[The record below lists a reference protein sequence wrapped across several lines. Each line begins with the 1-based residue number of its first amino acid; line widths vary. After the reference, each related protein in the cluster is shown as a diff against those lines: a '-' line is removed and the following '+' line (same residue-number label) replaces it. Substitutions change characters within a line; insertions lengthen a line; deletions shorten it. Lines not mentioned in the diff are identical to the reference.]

1 MAKVQTKKNTEK
13 PKKPDQS
20 TSPKITGVGITES
33 RQRGCFKLTLKFD
46 DDTFFKAYL
55 RHEQGHAD
63 VVARL
68 RKLARQIEGVRSEGA
83 QARPGGKD
91 AARGAAN

>member
-1 MAKVQTKKNTEK
+1 M
-13 PKKPDQS
+13 
-20 TSPKITGVGITES
+20 TGVGVIES

-68 RKLARQIEGVRSEGA
+68 RKLARQIEERRSEGA
-83 QARPGGKD
+83 QSRPAGKD
-91 AARGAAN
+91 AARGAAH